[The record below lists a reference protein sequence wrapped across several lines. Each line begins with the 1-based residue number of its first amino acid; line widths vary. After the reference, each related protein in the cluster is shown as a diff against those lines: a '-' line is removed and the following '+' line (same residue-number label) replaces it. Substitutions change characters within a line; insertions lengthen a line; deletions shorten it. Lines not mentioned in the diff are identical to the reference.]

1 MRIDVK
7 LSENSIAHAIKK
19 LQKYKRRLQD
29 KLDKYVDALADL
41 GIDTINA
48 EISAIDPEMFGRTPD
63 AKTSKVSVKSQDGHS
78 KMRIRLSGDDVLF
91 IEFSA
96 GITYGTNSYPLPSGK
111 GYGMGTYN
119 PSSNRWSNP
128 EGWYYK
134 DEGSPYADEKGIVHS
149 YGNPAYMP
157 MYKALESIRFQMWYA
172 AWEIFW
178 TGV

>member
-1 MRIDVK
+1 MRIDIK
-7 LSENSIAHAIKK
+7 LSENSIEHAIKK

-29 KLDKYVDALADL
+29 KLDKYVEALADL
-41 GIDTINA
+41 GISTIDA
-48 EISAIDPEMFGRTPD
+48 EISAIDPEMFGRVPD
-63 AKTSKVSVKSQDGHS
+63 AKTSKVPVQSQDGHS

-96 GITYGTNSYPLPSGK
+96 GVTYGTAEYPLPSGA
-111 GYGMGTYN
+111 GYGALTY
-119 PSSNRWSNP
+119 PGQTHASDP
-128 EGWYYK
+128 DGWYYK
-134 DEGSPYADEKGIVHS
+134 DESSPYANEKGVVHS

-157 MYKALESIRFQMWYA
+157 MYKALESIRLQMWYA